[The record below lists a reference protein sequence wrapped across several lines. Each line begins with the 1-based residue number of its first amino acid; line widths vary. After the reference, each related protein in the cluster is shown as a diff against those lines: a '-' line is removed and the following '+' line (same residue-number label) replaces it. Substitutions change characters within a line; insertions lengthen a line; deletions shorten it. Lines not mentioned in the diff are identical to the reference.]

1 MNDLK
6 CVECGQTEKPMI
18 VFVGTM
24 RYEDG
29 TIEDLPEGTHPYC
42 DPCREKLNIEDELN
56 AGRDLRAEAKKVVLD
71 AVALAKA
78 EPNKLK
84 GLDYIFEI
92 ANWIGSS
99 DELFQML
106 GRQAPPRPQTVF
118 DGVSDALL
126 EIDPSGLE
134 FTHSIGILSITLP
147 IKDRISGRSTFFSRA
162 RDHMT
167 LVDPD
172 RVDKLL
178 GGLE

>member
-6 CVECGQTEKPMI
+6 CVECNQSENPMI

-29 TIEDLPEGTHPYC
+29 TIEDLPEGMYPYC

-56 AGRDLRAEAKKVVLD
+56 AGLDLRAESKQVVLG
-71 AVALAKA
+71 AVASAKA
-78 EPNKLK
+78 EADVSI
-84 GLDYIFEI
+84 GLDSIFEI
-92 ANWIGSS
+92 DDWVGGS
-99 DELFQML
+99 DGLFQML
-106 GRQAPPRPQTVF
+106 GRAAPPRPQSVF
-118 DGVSDALL
+118 DGVSDAFL
-126 EIDPSGLE
+126 EIDPTQLE
-134 FTHSIGILSITLP
+134 FTHIIGLLSVTLP

-178 GGLE
+178 GDLE